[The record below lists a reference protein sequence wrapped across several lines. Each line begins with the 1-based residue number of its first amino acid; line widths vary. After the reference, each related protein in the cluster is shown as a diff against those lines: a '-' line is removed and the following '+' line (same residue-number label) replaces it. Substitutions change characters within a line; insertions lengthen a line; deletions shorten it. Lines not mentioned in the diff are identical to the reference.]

1 MPDGVHV
8 RTVQQC
14 ERSGLYWQWIVL
26 CVCLSAT
33 FHVDGQVAKVHH
45 VVHPHMRG
53 AVYKAAP
60 FMAHRH
66 GVAGD
71 AAMQRV
77 VLLCLLQGDKRLVDV
92 LPIHTACTSTRVP
105 CLL

>member
-1 MPDGVHV
+1 MCV
-8 RTVQQC
+8 RV
-14 ERSGLYWQWIVL
+14 
-26 CVCLSAT
+26 CVCLSLSAT
-33 FHVDGQVAKVHH
+33 LHIDGQVAKVHH

-66 GVAGD
+66 GIAGD

-77 VLLCLLQGDKRLVDV
+77 VLLCLLQGGKRLVDV
-92 LPIHTACTSTRVP
+92 LPIHTLLVPARVYRV
-105 CLL
+105 CLEAP